1 MFPATAIS
9 SLLDYNFERLTGLPF
24 LELGQLSFQI
34 FVNDKPLKVEAKT
47 SVEDVLLD
55 IGIKEFAGVAVA
67 LENSVVSRENWQST
81 YFKPEQALVVFTAA
95 QGG

>member
-1 MFPATAIS
+1 M
-9 SLLDYNFERLTGLPF
+9 
-24 LELGQLSFQI
+24 SFQI
-34 FVNDKPLKVEAKT
+34 LVNDEPLSVEAKT

-67 LENSVVSRENWQST
+67 LDNAVVSREEWKST
-81 YFKPEQALVVFTAA
+81 YFKPEQTLVVFTAA

>member
-1 MFPATAIS
+1 M
-9 SLLDYNFERLTGLPF
+9 
-24 LELGQLSFQI
+24 SFQI
-34 FVNDKPLKVEAKT
+34 FVNEESLTVEAKT

-67 LENSVVSRENWQST
+67 LDNAVVSREDWKAT
-81 YFKPEQALVVFTAA
+81 YFKPEQTLVVFTAA